1 MTNEPEVHQV
11 VIHIKPVS
19 QALPT
24 GQISY
29 GYYTLVDAVV
39 TMTNQKGE
47 PAQDDAGKIYTHK
60 LEPGDDAYVIA
71 GRLTRKLRDALRG
84 KKDAPPA
91 GFGAPLNYSKPAIY

>member
-1 MTNEPEVHQV
+1 LLKFECGRPHRHPIV
-11 VIHIKPVS
+11 VRRNL
-19 QALPT
+19 QQFELCF
-24 GQISY
+24 
-29 GYYTLVDAVV
+29 VV

-47 PAQDDAGKIYTHK
+47 PAQDDAGKVYTHK

-91 GFGAPLNYSKPAIY
+91 GFGAPLNYSKSGIY